1 MILKKVTVLFTLFS
15 MLVLLNGVIYSQN
28 TSEQEA
34 RDVLKQLIEVAGVSF
49 HEEKVLA
56 KIQELLPENVTQTVD
71 DRNNLLVTI
80 GSGEPEILFIAHMD
94 EVGLEV
100 TGINDDGT
108 LSIRTRGGSFS
119 TIWESKVVKICTQSG
134 VVDGI
139 IGPRTSYQDQTPE
152 AHSRNDLIVYAGT
165 ESRAE
170 TEALGIRTGNPIVQ
184 TKRTITMGKYKI
196 AAGSIDD
203 RGGCTAQILALRRL
217 AGKKLNKTVIFAWVI
232 EEETGLT
239 GSRYLAGTYSP
250 DYVFALDTF
259 VSSDAPRDDQTIGYN
274 PLGKGAVLRVFDSSV
289 ITPQKIVGKIKNIA
303 ESRNI
308 PHQWGITSGSTDGTS
323 FLDGGSF
330 VLPLSWPGIY
340 SHSYVSV
347 IDIRDLVA
355 LTDLVVAIAESL
367 Q

>member
-1 MILKKVTVLFTLFS
+1 MMQKRLTVPLFTLLS
-15 MLVLLNGVIYSQN
+15 MLMLLNGAIFAQN
-28 TSEQEA
+28 TREQET
-34 RDVLKQLIEVAGVSF
+34 RDVFKQLIEVAGVSF
-49 HEEKVLA
+49 HEESVLA
-56 KIQELLPENVTQTVD
+56 KIRELLPDNVTQTID

-80 GSGEPEILFIAHMD
+80 GSGEPEIMFVAHMD

-119 TIWESKVVKICTQSG
+119 TIWESKVVKIHTQSG

-139 IGPRTSYQDQTPE
+139 VGPRASYQEQTPE
-152 AHSRNDLIVYAGT
+152 SHSRNDLIVYVGT

-170 TEALGIRTGNPIVQ
+170 TEALGIRTGDPIVQ
-184 TKRTITMGKYKI
+184 TKRITPMGKYKI

-203 RGGCTAQILALRRL
+203 RGGCTAQLLALRRL
-217 AGKKLNKTVIFAWVI
+217 AGKKLNKTVIFAWVV

-239 GSRYLAGTYSP
+239 GSRYLTRTYSP
-250 DYVFALDTF
+250 DYVFSIDTF
-259 VSSDAPRDDQTIGYN
+259 VSSDAPRDNQTIGYN

-289 ITPQKIVGKIKNIA
+289 ITPLNVVEKIKNIA

-308 PHQWGITSGSTDGTS
+308 PHQWGITSGSTDGTG
-323 FLDGGSF
+323 FLEVGSL

-347 IDIRDLVA
+347 IDIRDLIA
-355 LTDLVVAIAESL
+355 LTDLIVAIAESL
-367 Q
+367 